1 MRVEHVA
8 CCLLLLAMVVVS
20 GCQEP
25 KGLVGRW
32 DMGRSNFYFRK
43 DGVAFYT
50 STSQIKYQGRYYYD
64 DASDPGTVRAELQE
78 VNSNPKPLTLEL
90 LVTFLSPDRV
100 RFDGRSGGRDRSM
113 IASRIEESPARD

>member
-1 MRVEHVA
+1 MRVKHIA

-50 STSQIKYQGRYYYD
+50 SESKTRYQGRYHYD
-64 DASDPGTVRAELQE
+64 DSTDPGKVRVELE
-78 VNSNPKPLTLEL
+78 EIDSKDKVVLMEL
-90 LVTFLSPDRV
+90 AGVK
-100 RFDGRSGGRDRSM
+100 
-113 IASRIEESPARD
+113 